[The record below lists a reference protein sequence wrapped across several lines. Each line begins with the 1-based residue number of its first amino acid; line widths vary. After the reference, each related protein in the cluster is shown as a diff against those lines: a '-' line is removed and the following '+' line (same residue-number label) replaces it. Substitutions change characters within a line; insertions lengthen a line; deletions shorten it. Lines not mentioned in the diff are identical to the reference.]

1 MAESMSE
8 QIFSIACALSKADE
22 SEKSM
27 LRMICTAQEESL
39 VRALKEGVAKED
51 CESAFICAASWL
63 AAAALESARAGGEE
77 FSSLRAG
84 DLTVTKRSSDEGSK
98 RLSLLREQA
107 WALMRLLPRGGDVK
121 RALSEAFA
129 RYGMSV
135 SVLHGGETAETKA
148 FLQLVKRENGEE
160 PFSVTA
166 LGAVDEQC
174 WRYLGPEDVKIAM
187 GDFVQCGERRYVVRA
202 AGPFYVG
209 EEIAYYWAMLYP
221 KEEEA

>member
-51 CESAFICAASWL
+51 CESAFICAVSWL

-84 DLTVTKRSSDEGSK
+84 DLTVTKRSSDEG
-98 RLSLLREQA
+98 R
-107 WALMRLLPRGGDVK
+107 
-121 RALSEAFA
+121 
-129 RYGMSV
+129 
-135 SVLHGGETAETKA
+135 
-148 FLQLVKRENGEE
+148 
-160 PFSVTA
+160 
-166 LGAVDEQC
+166 
-174 WRYLGPEDVKIAM
+174 
-187 GDFVQCGERRYVVRA
+187 
-202 AGPFYVG
+202 
-209 EEIAYYWAMLYP
+209 
-221 KEEEA
+221 

>member
-51 CESAFICAASWL
+51 CESAFICAH
-63 AAAALESARAGGEE
+63 
-77 FSSLRAG
+77 SSLRAG

-107 WALMRLLPRGGDVK
+107 WALMRPYTTDGGFCFRGV
-121 RALSEAFA
+121 
-129 RYGMSV
+129 
-135 SVLHGGETAETKA
+135 ET
-148 FLQLVKRENGEE
+148 
-160 PFSVTA
+160 
-166 LGAVDEQC
+166 
-174 WRYLGPEDVKIAM
+174 
-187 GDFVQCGERRYVVRA
+187 
-202 AGPFYVG
+202 
-209 EEIAYYWAMLYP
+209 
-221 KEEEA
+221 

>member
-107 WALMRLLPRGGDVK
+107 WALMRPYTTD
-121 RALSEAFA
+121 ALSEAFA

-135 SVLHGGETAETKA
+135 SVLHGRETAETKA

-174 WRYLGPEDVKIAM
+174 WRYLGPADVAVAM

-209 EEIAYYWAMLYP
+209 EEIAYYWAMLQP

>member
-1 MAESMSE
+1 MKCIFDPVYFHIITSLCQFFSIIFAFITKSIKLCCENQGFWHIRKISCQKRCKIRVDPILGAAFIQIQIILHFHCSKHVLTVKSKEEERMAESMSE

-63 AAAALESARAGGEE
+63 AAAAMESARAGGEE

-107 WALMRLLPRGGDVK
+107 WALMRPYTTDGGFCFRGV
-121 RALSEAFA
+121 EA
-129 RYGMSV
+129 
-135 SVLHGGETAETKA
+135 
-148 FLQLVKRENGEE
+148 
-160 PFSVTA
+160 
-166 LGAVDEQC
+166 
-174 WRYLGPEDVKIAM
+174 
-187 GDFVQCGERRYVVRA
+187 
-202 AGPFYVG
+202 
-209 EEIAYYWAMLYP
+209 
-221 KEEEA
+221 